1 MIQQFTKRLFLI
13 GISLFISF
21 SAFAQTKIAGKAVD
35 SESGS
40 GLPGVNVVVK
50 GTAVGTITDN
60 NGAFAIE
67 VKLTP
72 PFTLLFSYV
81 GYGTQ
86 ELLVDGSNLDNV
98 EVKMSAGTLLS
109 DEIVVSASRRPEK
122 LTEAPSA
129 ISVINSADFERAPTF
144 NIGELASKL
153 QGVEFVRTGVNGVGF
168 NIRGFNNAFNAKI
181 LTLTDGRNSMMA
193 GGSGLPAGIM
203 NTVIKE
209 DIERFEVV
217 LGPASALYGPNAH
230 NGVVNLITKD
240 PRRSEGTTVVLSAG
254 NQDVVSARLR
264 RAQKINDKFAYKVNL
279 EYSRGKDFEF
289 RDSVYVGGAAFGL
302 PATSV
307 AERNVDFNFRHI
319 RGEAALYYAVN
330 KNSDIIVSY
339 GGSQNNFLGVNNVG
353 RNQIRDW
360 RFSYLQARYVSP
372 HVFAQVYYTWTNVG
386 STYGIT
392 PYTRDYHNFA
402 NANTPARL
410 TPNEAEAFALRLG
423 NRFKETSGR
432 WNAEVQY
439 NGTWKKF
446 FFVAGLSYQ
455 KDLPNT
461 FGTSLVDAPDAQ
473 GNQNLITIQQFGGVL
488 QVERELGAGFKFVA
502 AARLDNHSVFGNLF
516 APKGGLLW
524 NGLGGTFRVTYG
536 RAFAAPIILFQSANV
551 FNLVFGNGKGVTYV
565 PIGSTTEVSTTPIK
579 PESLGTLE
587 IGYKGVIAKKL
598 FVDVNG
604 YYSNTKNFLSPTIT
618 LLGRAVRV
626 GDVPV
631 TPASSAFFLTY
642 FNYGKVASYG
652 ADLGLNYM
660 ASQYVNIGL
669 KYSYFGSDIT
679 QDKMEN
685 DANQDGYVSAEE
697 KSLNAPQNRIVA
709 NIALNNLFNKKFFA
723 NFSMRWVQAFDFY
736 SGNQIATADGAG
748 QRGRVLIGPGTNRI
762 TGQVRTT
769 DTFAFKNFNYGALG
783 GFTSFDFSAGYRF
796 SKMVQLGGGVS
807 NIFNAKQRE
816 FVGSPII
823 GRLYSFELRFN
834 LP

>member
-1 MIQQFTKRLFLI
+1 MIQQFTKGLFFLI
-13 GISLFISF
+13 ISLFMSF
-21 SAFAQTKIAGKAVD
+21 NSFAQTKIAGKVLD
-35 SESGS
+35 NETGS

-60 NGAFAIE
+60 DGAFSIE
-67 VKLTP
+67 VKRTP

-86 ELLVDGSNLDNV
+86 ELIVDGSNLDNL
-98 EVKMSAGTLLS
+98 EVKMTAGTLLS
-109 DEIVVSASRRPEK
+109 DEVVVSASRRPEK

-129 ISVINSADFERAPTF
+129 ISVINSSDFERAPTF

-240 PRRSEGTTVVLSAG
+240 PRRSEGTTLVLSAG

-319 RGEAALYYAVN
+319 RGEAALYYSVN

-392 PYTRDYHNFA
+392 PYTRDYHNLS
-402 NANTPARL
+402 NATTPAKL

-446 FFVAGLSYQ
+446 FFVIGASYQ

-461 FGTSLVDAPDAQ
+461 YGTSLVDAPDAQ

-524 NGLGGTFRVTYG
+524 NGLGGTFRATYG

-551 FNLVFGNGKGVTYV
+551 FNLVFGNGNGITYI
-565 PIGSTTEVSTTPIK
+565 PLGGQNEVSTTPIK
-579 PESLGTLE
+579 PESLGTFE

-604 YYSNTKNFLSPTIT
+604 YYSDTKNFLSPTIT

-631 TPASSAFFLTY
+631 NPVNPNAFLTY

-652 ADLGLNYM
+652 VDLGLNYM
-660 ASQYVNIGL
+660 ASQYINIGF

-679 QDKMEN
+679 QDKIEN

-697 KSLNAPQNRIVA
+697 KSLNAPKNRIVA
-709 NIALNNLFNKKFFA
+709 NVALNNLFNKKFFA

-736 SGNQIATADGAG
+736 SGNQIATAEGAG

-769 DTFAFKNFNYGALG
+769 DTFALKNFNYGALG